1 MGLFP
6 ERSSSKGST
15 RTCRVLSGQHH
26 TEHRPIYPLT
36 SSVKVPACKL
46 EDETAKERRRGRAH
60 WVRLAIL
67 VLMRAF
73 FVELEKGVWSLKPP
87 NTSRADSSNEERLVS
102 AHLFANSI
110 LITVSDG
117 EWQISE
123 DDKNASIQNVVEARA
138 TAAVRPVEAAAA
150 TIARFAAVPLLLY
163 AVAPSH

>member
-1 MGLFP
+1 
-6 ERSSSKGST
+6 
-15 RTCRVLSGQHH
+15 
-26 TEHRPIYPLT
+26 
-36 SSVKVPACKL
+36 
-46 EDETAKERRRGRAH
+46 
-60 WVRLAIL
+60 
-67 VLMRAF
+67 MRAF